1 MKTIKGPAIFLG
13 QFAGDAA
20 PFNSLEAI
28 AEAPL
33 YLELLVNQMS
43 SAKVVLVQQ
52 RAGRLY
58 MASADLQAVGV
69 ALPGE
74 PDAEIALDS
83 IPGLHAD
90 YDSQGQ
96 RLLIDVP
103 PAWLPNQ
110 RIGDLSRS
118 PAGQAYSSFGALLN
132 YDLYFNDTDEG
143 GSYLAA
149 WNEVRLFDNW
159 GTSPIQLL

>member
-1 MKTIKGPAIFLG
+1 MSSSLASARGLALATALLAGPAA
-13 QFAGDAA
+13 AGELPPPPA
-20 PFNSLEAI
+20 SLEAV

-33 YLELLVNQMS
+33 YLELLVNQMN

-118 PAGQAYSSFGALLN
+118 PAGQAYSSFGALL
-132 YDLYFNDTDEG
+132 FCR
-143 GSYLAA
+143 S
-149 WNEVRLFDNW
+149 R
-159 GTSPIQLL
+159 